1 MVGVLLAV
9 GSIWSSMRGRGPVK
23 TNSRLFL
30 FMYVFNKKQLY
41 RNLNNLSGIHF
52 ERVIQ
57 ILDSVMLV
65 GGELTGGQLVIV
77 DWQSNPQ
84 KVGTKIQ
91 SKRKRVELHRY
102 ECLVV

>member
-1 MVGVLLAV
+1 MVAVLLAV

-30 FMYVFNKKQLY
+30 FMYVFNEKQLY